1 MDLNTFLHLQ
11 ETGKIQKHI
20 KKEVASETCY
30 RIQENRNPVQN
41 NGINFQHSKCMQDCN
56 LIDGECRLSDSGLS
70 SDRPYGEAST
80 VPLHPTKRPASN
92 PPPISNQATKGSV
105 IICVL
110 SFGNQFACC
119 CHLYHMLILKCEYS
133 ENGFSMGLNENFLN
147 KLEINSQ
154 PQASSMHL
162 LCPNSEIIYCLHNR
176 ASFLKL
182 ESGVYFP
189 LKNIT

>member
-1 MDLNTFLHLQ
+1 M
-11 ETGKIQKHI
+11 
-20 KKEVASETCY
+20 
-30 RIQENRNPVQN
+30 QN
-41 NGINFQHSKCMQDCN
+41 NGINFQHSKCMRDCN

-110 SFGNQFACC
+110 SFGNQFTCC

-133 ENGFSMGLNENFLN
+133 ENGFSVHPCKQFCPFKCNLKFSTSVFFTKGIISHQVFIMLKFQSYHIANFFN
-147 KLEINSQ
+147 DVNTGIMLEKSSVQIL
-154 PQASSMHL
+154 PQ
-162 LCPNSEIIYCLHNR
+162 
-176 ASFLKL
+176 
-182 ESGVYFP
+182 
-189 LKNIT
+189 